1 MSKPNV
7 AVIFGGRSVE
17 HEVSVITGY
26 QALEALDR
34 NRWCLAPV
42 YIARDNVWY
51 IGDQLESISFFRQ
64 EHPPLGDLTRVL
76 PCPDAARG
84 KLVLMEAHPG
94 ALRRP
99 KSVVIDCV
107 IPATHGTYGEDGR
120 LQGLLEM
127 AGIPYAGSGVTGSAV
142 GMDKLLTKAVLAR
155 AGLPFIDY
163 RAVTSD
169 IFTADPDA
177 ILTQLESD
185 LSFPLMVKPAVLGS
199 SVAVTRADTRDELRA
214 ALDLAHRFGDRILVE
229 KALDDPT
236 EINCAV
242 LDGDPPVPSVL
253 EQPISAGQ
261 LLSFDEKYRSGGKKG
276 KQPSASASASAINKG
291 MASLKR
297 LIPAPIP
304 DELAQ
309 RIRQMAVDTFTE
321 TQAGG
326 VARVDFL
333 IARAGAV
340 YVNEINNIP
349 GSFAFYLWEN
359 MGRSFRELLDR
370 MIERAF
376 EVNKRRNRTTYAF
389 EANLLG

>member
-1 MSKPNV
+1 
-7 AVIFGGRSVE
+7 
-17 HEVSVITGY
+17 
-26 QALEALDR
+26 
-34 NRWCLAPV
+34 
-42 YIARDNVWY
+42 
-51 IGDQLESISFFRQ
+51 
-64 EHPPLGDLTRVL
+64 
-76 PCPDAARG
+76 
-84 KLVLMEAHPG
+84 
-94 ALRRP
+94 
-99 KSVVIDCV
+99 
-107 IPATHGTYGEDGR
+107 
-120 LQGLLEM
+120 M

-214 ALDLAHRFGDRILVE
+214 ALDLARRFGDRILVE

-253 EQPISAGQ
+253 EQPVSGGS
-261 LLSFDEKYRSGGKKG
+261 LLTFDEKYRGEGRKG
-276 KQPSASASASAINKG
+276 KQKSAISHQPSASRIDIPVCSPSTVTKG

-304 DELAQ
+304 DELTQ
-309 RIRQMAVDTFTE
+309 RIRQMAVDAFTE

-333 IARAGAV
+333 IAQAGAI

-349 GSFAFYLWEN
+349 GSFAFYLWEY

-389 EANLLG
+389 EANLLAQK